1 MLYMIEVI
9 TKIYESHW
17 SRICALGALG
27 RRFESCRPDWDL
39 SDCYFCLCAKA
50 ILIKTYQFLVLL
62 RKIRYVLNTD
72 KGSEKITDN
81 ELETLN
87 FSLY

>member
-1 MLYMIEVI
+1 MKRLQLPINKKIKYMTYMYSIAI
-9 TKIYESHW
+9 TY
-17 SRICALGALG
+17 GAVSL
-27 RRFESCRPDWDL
+27 L
-39 SDCYFCLCAKA
+39 LH
-50 ILIKTYQFLVLL
+50 TYQFLVLL

-72 KGSEKITDN
+72 KGNEINADN

>member
-1 MLYMIEVI
+1 MCA
-9 TKIYESHW
+9 ES
-17 SRICALGALG
+17 
-27 RRFESCRPDWDL
+27 
-39 SDCYFCLCAKA
+39 
-50 ILIKTYQFLVLL
+50 ILMQTYQFLVLL